1 MTPEEVAED
10 RRRRLEE
17 ALQKNIPTR

>member
-10 RRRRLEE
+10 RRRRLDE
-17 ALQKNIPTR
+17 ALKKNIQTR